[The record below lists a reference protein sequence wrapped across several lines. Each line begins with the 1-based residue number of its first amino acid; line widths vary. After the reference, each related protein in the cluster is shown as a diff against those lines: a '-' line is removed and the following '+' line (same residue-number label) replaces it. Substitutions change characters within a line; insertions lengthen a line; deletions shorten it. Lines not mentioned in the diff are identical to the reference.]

1 MKINLAG
8 DSLEERVAI
17 AMSIIKE
24 RHGNDWAGVVITL
37 NVNGETIK
45 TDGEK
50 LEFFDADGGKPPK
63 QRERHYYWRGFLAQR
78 LCAFQR

>member
-8 DSLEERVAI
+8 NTLEERVAI

-37 NVNGETIK
+37 KVNGEIIK

-50 LEFFDADGGKPPK
+50 LEFFDDDGWKPLK

-78 LCAFQR
+78 RCAFQR